1 MENELT
7 LASLQ
12 KKAYRQFDDKHNVLQ
27 KIMIGNIFGG
37 VAAFILVFFL
47 IGKWTLHRNFLHF
60 HELINSNSFTPVL
73 IMLCIGVISLIPFA
87 ISMYLCFYWYP
98 KRVGKRKE
106 VQRAYLQTLIEKLYQ
121 TEQNLLP
128 DIKKI
133 DTLAEQEIESIR
145 EAVPRKKQYL
155 YDSIEEMRKN
165 VEQVKKLLM

>member
-1 MENELT
+1 MKQGRVEKIFNSKNNGKRT
-7 LASLQ
+7 DTCIAS
-12 KKAYRQFDDKHNVLQ
+12 KDKHNVLQ

-133 DTLAEQEIESIR
+133 DTLAEQRYQEKNSICMTALKR
-145 EAVPRKKQYL
+145 
-155 YDSIEEMRKN
+155 
-165 VEQVKKLLM
+165 